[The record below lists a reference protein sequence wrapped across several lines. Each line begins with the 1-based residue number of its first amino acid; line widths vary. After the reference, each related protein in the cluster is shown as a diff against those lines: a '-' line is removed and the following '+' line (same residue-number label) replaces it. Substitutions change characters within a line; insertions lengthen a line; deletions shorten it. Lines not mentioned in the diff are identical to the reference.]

1 MGSLCCVA
9 SRPHGASTASREW
22 SSIGRSDPL
31 WRTNAGFSPPLSRRW
46 EYRIN
51 SEGLSYGSQ
60 GDSGAAAHYGSSLSS
75 NSKEPSRSWERSDVP
90 PDHHRYSTSEGAI
103 SYFNSPDVTFQN
115 HHIMLP
121 MLQDSG
127 IDEYMRVSVA
137 EPIGALLLSE
147 GISGQQNSG
156 GSTSSR
162 SDGSEYDIVP
172 KSYSSTPRNFPSRR
186 SFLSKPIHPLS
197 FPEHALEGQETDSPV
212 ANASTSSPM
221 PSEFKAIGEIRPS
234 GLMDYAYASGS
245 HGESAN
251 WSAASSMDLTD
262 LSERHD
268 AERSGPLRSNN
279 IMDRTRCD
287 LCERLLSKRSPWGS
301 RRIVRTGDLPV
312 AGVLPFCHVYHAE
325 CLERTTPKGQK
336 HDPPCPACDRLSGKD
351 TEQWSICRLRNGFPR
366 LRSLGE
372 GPSRVWSCAQ
382 AGDCVAGA
390 VQIPRASSISLLS
403 RSGHKRHHA
412 ASKGESGKDW
422 AETSS
427 SSRTACM

>member
-1 MGSLCCVA
+1 MINCTNGCQLYCCA
-9 SRPHGASTASREW
+9 
-22 SSIGRSDPL
+22 
-31 WRTNAGFSPPLSRRW
+31 
-46 EYRIN
+46 
-51 SEGLSYGSQ
+51 
-60 GDSGAAAHYGSSLSS
+60 
-75 NSKEPSRSWERSDVP
+75 
-90 PDHHRYSTSEGAI
+90 
-103 SYFNSPDVTFQN
+103 
-115 HHIMLP
+115 
-121 MLQDSG
+121 
-127 IDEYMRVSVA
+127 VSVA

-312 AGVLPFCHVYHAE
+312 AGVLPCCHVYHAE

-351 TEQWSICRLRNGFPR
+351 TEQWSICRLRNGFP
-366 LRSLGE
+366 SF
-372 GPSRVWSCAQ
+372 
-382 AGDCVAGA
+382 VALES
-390 VQIPRASSISLLS
+390 PRALN
-403 RSGHKRHHA
+403 RRDA
-412 ASKGESGKDW
+412 A
-422 AETSS
+422 AETRKVSALAPS
-427 SSRTACM
+427 SSRGGRDTCGALWARAEIIIGQLHSYSLDPSPD

>member
-9 SRPHGASTASREW
+9 ARPHGTSTASREW
-22 SSIGRSDPL
+22 SSVGRSDPL
-31 WRTNAGFSPPLSRRW
+31 WRTNAGFSPPPLSRRW

-51 SEGLSYGSQ
+51 SEGLSYGSH
-60 GDSGAAAHYGSSLSS
+60 GDSGVAANYGSSLSS
-75 NSKEPSRSWERSDVP
+75 NSKEASRSWERNEHPQD
-90 PDHHRYSTSEGAI
+90 HRYSTSEGAI
-103 SYFNSPDVTFQN
+103 SYFNSPDVSFQN

-121 MLQDSG
+121 MLQDSS
-127 IDEYMRVSVA
+127 IDEYMRGFSSVT

-147 GISGQQNSG
+147 GMSGQQNSG
-156 GSTSSR
+156 GSTSSH

-197 FPEHALEGQETDSPV
+197 FPEHALEAQGNHSP
-212 ANASTSSPM
+212 AASGNSNSLR
-221 PSEFKAIGEIRPS
+221 SELKGTGDIRSS
-234 GLMDYAYASGS
+234 GLMDYASGS

-262 LSERHD
+262 FSERPE
-268 AERSGPLRSNN
+268 AERAGSLQLNN
-279 IMDRTRCD
+279 VMEKTRCD

-312 AGVLPFCHVYHAE
+312 AGVLPCCHVYHAE

-336 HDPPCPACDRLSGKD
+336 HDPPCPVCDKLAGKD
-351 TEQWSICRLRNGFPR
+351 TEQWSICRLKNGYPR

-390 VQIPRASSISLLS
+390 VQIPRSSSIAVLK
-403 RSGHKRHHA
+403 RGGHKRH
-412 ASKGESGKDW
+412 ASSKADPGKDW
-422 AETSS
+422 AETSKS
-427 SSRTACM
+427 ACM